1 MRNVH
6 ELTKEVLPWVTLM
19 SDLVA
24 LTVPTEVMPV
34 PTEVMPVPRTFP
46 SPSSRVGPETS
57 ILACVPDAGT
67 VGAKSTGNTPHS
79 VHRCTPVVFSS
90 EAAF

>member
-6 ELTKEVLPWVTLM
+6 ELTQEVLPCITLM

-24 LTVPTEVMPV
+24 LTVPTEVM
-34 PTEVMPVPRTFP
+34 TVPRTFP
-46 SPSSRVGPETS
+46 SPSSQVGPEAS

-67 VGAKSTGNTPHS
+67 VGAKSMGNTPCS
-79 VHRCTPVVFSS
+79 VHRCTPVVFAS
-90 EAAF
+90 EAVF